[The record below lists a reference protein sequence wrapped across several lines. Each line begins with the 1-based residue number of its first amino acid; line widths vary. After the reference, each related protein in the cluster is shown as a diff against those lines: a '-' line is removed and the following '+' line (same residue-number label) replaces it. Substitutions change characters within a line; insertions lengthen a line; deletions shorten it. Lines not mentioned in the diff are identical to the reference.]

1 MIKAEQIVP
10 VVKELVY
17 HIHSE
22 DTNDISKLKALLKFD
37 RICMDTMADMLEAKA
52 KDDCN
57 IFLLRN
63 FIYYHSIYTRAY
75 NFLFDSLKLVEIT
88 SDEKAAI
95 LKMISEVD
103 EIDDANEIIAM
114 IDSLTA
120 KVMNKVE
127 NEDVKLLKEQDEKVI
142 ESNVGTVIT
151 GNTIESITNTTG
163 DINVLE
169 TKQETIIELAKTD
182 KVNEEGNQV
191 TGQVTVETP
200 NVYIQSNKAST
211 GKEKDSVKDKG
222 RAAKKQK

>member
-1 MIKAEQIVP
+1 MIRAEQIVP

-37 RICMDTMADMLEAKA
+37 SICMDTMADMLEAKA

-63 FIYYHSIYTRAY
+63 FIYYHSIYAKAY
-75 NFLFDSLKLVEIT
+75 NFLFDRLQLVEVA

-95 LKMISEVD
+95 LKMISEID
-103 EIDDANEIIAM
+103 EIDDVNEIIAM

-120 KVMNKVE
+120 KVKNKVE

-142 ESNVGTVIT
+142 ESNVESEIT
-151 GNTIESITNTTG
+151 EKTIETVRNTTEE
-163 DINVLE
+163 IKVPENKCE
-169 TKQETIIELAKTD
+169 TTTEELKTE
-182 KVNEEGNQV
+182 KVNEEGNQ
-191 TGQVTVETP
+191 TTVATKTP
-200 NVYIQSNKAST
+200 NMYIQSNKT
-211 GKEKDSVKDKG
+211 RTDKGNNSVKGKG
-222 RAAKKQK
+222 RATKRQK